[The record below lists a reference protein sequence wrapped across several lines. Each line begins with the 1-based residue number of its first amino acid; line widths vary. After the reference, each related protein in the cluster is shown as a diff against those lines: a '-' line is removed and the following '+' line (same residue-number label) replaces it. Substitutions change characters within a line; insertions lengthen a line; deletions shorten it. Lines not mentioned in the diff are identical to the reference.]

1 MFLPMQGFL
10 HAHSARFPEF
20 YRPVLK
26 LSEQCDLVELGEW
39 SEYGDRSEQGGLSE
53 R

>member
-1 MFLPMQGFL
+1 MFLPMQGFP
-10 HAHSARFPEF
+10 HDHSARFPEF

-26 LSEQCDLVELGEW
+26 LSEQCDLAELGEW
-39 SEYGDRSEQGGLSE
+39 SEYGDWSEQGELSG